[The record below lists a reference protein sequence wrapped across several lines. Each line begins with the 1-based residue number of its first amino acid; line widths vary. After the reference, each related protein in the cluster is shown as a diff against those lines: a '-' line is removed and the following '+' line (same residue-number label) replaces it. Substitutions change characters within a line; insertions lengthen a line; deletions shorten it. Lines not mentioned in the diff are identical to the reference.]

1 MVCRNFGITFI
12 FLFVSCTVFCQIN
25 HWETALFAD
34 DNCRYT
40 IPTNNTPIDW
50 YTDNF
55 DDSDWIEARGGVGYG
70 DNDDRTVTSPINSVF
85 LRYKFDI
92 VNVSEITRAI
102 LDADYDDGFVAYLNG
117 QEIARALLND
127 PFPNFEAGAI
137 IDHEA
142 SLYQG
147 LQPESYTLFEDDVS
161 ALFREGENVLAI
173 QVHNYNGINSSDLS
187 SNFYLHLGIT
197 NDSENYRPTPD
208 WFEGTVANFRSPL
221 PIVRIITNEEIVDEP
236 KVFGSMEV
244 VNHLDGTQ
252 NQSFEEATGYAGPI
266 AIEKRGQSSL
276 GLFPKVGYGFETVD
290 NNGMDIDTTIL
301 GFPEEEDWILS
312 GPYSDKTMVRN
323 VLAYHLAREAGAY
336 SSRTKFIELIIND
349 SYQGIYVFMEKIKR
363 DKNRVDIANLKE
375 EDIEGDELTGGYVFK
390 IDKGAADWFSQY
402 QLWNN
407 PDFLSFQFVSPNRN
421 TIQSQQR
428 NYIRSYVD
436 SFEMALRNVDF
447 QIDGKRYDEFIDLES
462 FADHFILKELAK
474 DVDAYR
480 ISSYYYKKKDSNG
493 GKIYAGPA
501 WDFNIAFGNIDYCEG
516 ADKSGW
522 MYYRNCGPIP
532 FWWFRLIDDQK
543 FRNVLKCRWNELKE
557 GPFSLES
564 INEFIDAQVEILEP
578 AVDRNF
584 EKWPVLNSYVWP
596 NAVVTGSFE
605 SEVDY
610 LKSWIADR
618 HDWLEVNMP
627 GTCIIQNTDNFSNLE
642 SQVKIFPNPF
652 DSKIEIQLDR
662 GLKLN
667 SLQFFDTVGK
677 LIYQQAIDEVTT
689 VVELNFLHAG
699 MYLVTF
705 TTEEGKRFSKKIIK
719 IDQGQ

>member
-1 MVCRNFGITFI
+1 MCRFFGVVFI
-12 FLFVSCTVFCQIN
+12 LLFTNYSVYSQIN

-34 DNCRYT
+34 DNCRYI

-50 YTDNF
+50 FTDSFN
-55 DDSDWIEARGGVGYG
+55 DSNWIEARGGVGYG
-70 DNDDRTVTSPINSVF
+70 DNDDQTVTSPINSVF
-85 LRYKFDI
+85 LRYKFEI

-117 QEIARALLND
+117 EEIARGFMD
-127 PFPNFEAGAI
+127 VPFPNYATGAT
-137 IDHEA
+137 DYHEA

-147 LQPESYTLFEDDVS
+147 LAPESHTLFEEDIM
-161 ALFREGENVLAI
+161 ALFRNGENVLAF
-173 QVHNYNGINSSDLS
+173 QVHNFDGMNSSDLS
-187 SNFYLHLGIT
+187 SNFYLHLGIS
-197 NDSENYRPTPD
+197 NDSQNYRPTPD
-208 WFEGTVANFRSPL
+208 WFDGVVENFSSPL
-221 PIVRIITNEEIVDEP
+221 PIVRIFTNEEIVDEP
-236 KVFGSMEV
+236 KVFGRMEV

-252 NQSFEEATGYAGPI
+252 NQSFEAATGYAGPI

-290 NNGMDIDTTIL
+290 DNGMDIDTTLL
-301 GFPEEEDWILS
+301 GFPSEEDWILS

-390 IDKGAADWFSQY
+390 IDKGDADWFSQF
-402 QLWNN
+402 QLWDNTG
-407 PDFLSFQFVSPNRN
+407 FLSFQFVSPNRN
-421 TIQSQQR
+421 NIQSAQR

-436 SFEMALRNVDF
+436 SFEMAIRSPDF
-447 QIDGKRYDEFIDLES
+447 HYEGKRYDEFIDLAS

-480 ISSYYYKKKDSNG
+480 ISSYYYKRKDSNG

-516 ADKSGW
+516 ADRSGW

-543 FRNVLKCRWNELKE
+543 FRDVLQCRWDELKE
-557 GPFSLES
+557 GPFSIES
-564 INEFIDAQVEILEP
+564 INAFIDSQVEIIEP
-578 AVDRNF
+578 ALDRNF
-584 EKWPVLNSYVWP
+584 EKWPILNSYIWP
-596 NAVVTGSFE
+596 NAVVTGSFD
-605 SEVDY
+605 SELDY

-618 HDWLEVNMP
+618 HNWLDINMP
-627 GTCIIQNTDNFSNLE
+627 GTCIVQNTEDVSTLE
-642 SQVKIFPNPF
+642 NQVKIFPNPF
-652 DSKIEIQLDR
+652 NSNIEVQIEKD
-662 GLKLN
+662 LKLT
-667 SLQFFDTVGK
+667 SIQVFDALGK
-677 LIYQQAIDEVTT
+677 LVHQEFLSDNSTF
-689 VVELNFLHAG
+689 VELNFLAAG
-699 MYLVTF
+699 IYQASF
-705 TTEEGKRFSKKIIK
+705 TTEKGVRFSKKIIK